1 MAVSRYLDNSE
12 LAEAIR
18 IANGQTKGVSHIN
31 KFGYNTSVGN
41 TTETIWDAGN
51 LYQYPSTA
59 TTLTVIATN
68 VADSGKEIEIQGL
81 DANYEPL
88 TETITAVTSPGTTGT
103 SEFQRVFRA
112 LVVSSNDSTNE
123 EIININGDGKTLA
136 RISAEKGQT
145 LMALYTVPA
154 NKTAYLK
161 KFQGSVSAQNA
172 PGDFSI
178 MAKPFGGSFN
188 IKGKF
193 GTAGSPVTYD
203 YPVPLE
209 FAEKTDIEVRAT
221 SGNNGAGAIFDLILL
236 DD

>member
-178 MAKPFGGSFN
+178 MVKPFGGSFN

-193 GTAGSPVTYD
+193 GTAGTPVTYD
-203 YPVPLE
+203 YSVPLKLE
-209 FAEKTDIEVRAT
+209 EKSDIEIRAT

-236 DD
+236 DN